1 MEFLAMRGGQVDN
14 AAYGHELEDLGCSIC
29 YRLSQPIAHII
40 ISLGG
45 EGKGSRAGGCW

>member
-1 MEFLAMRGGQVDN
+1 MEFLAIRRGLDDN
-14 AAYGHELEDLGCSIC
+14 AAYGHELADLGCLIY
-29 YRLSQPIAHII
+29 YRLSQPMADII